1 MLQKAHQLGCS
12 VCGASRYMRDI
23 SEDEGRK
30 SKRGGLTNVMW
41 YVPIAKRMKRMFM
54 NPKQA

>member
-1 MLQKAHQLGCS
+1 
-12 VCGASRYMRDI
+12 MRDI

>member
-1 MLQKAHQLGCS
+1 MDAFP